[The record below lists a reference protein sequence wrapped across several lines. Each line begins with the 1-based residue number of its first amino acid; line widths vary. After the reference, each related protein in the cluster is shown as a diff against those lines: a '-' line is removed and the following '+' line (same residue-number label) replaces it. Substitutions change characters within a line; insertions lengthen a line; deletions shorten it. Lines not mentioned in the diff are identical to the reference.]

1 MQKIIGFTFLLFI
14 HCWGGISAQNV
25 SDLEAFEKALKPGT
39 MLTYDVSMSGKK
51 YQLIVILKKTNGDIS
66 FDWKTTAPVN
76 TSGTISM
83 TTSAVSKGD
92 ALFHI
97 FNGGVTPLDK
107 ETSLFLSNKIYSDV
121 LTNTQAGIRINGQ
134 ADTLTTMSNTI
145 AEVGFTLDG
154 NFISIPA
161 WELQGGSDIKYTVSL
176 IESQKFPLFTRL
188 DLGWTMT
195 LVDIKSQP

>member
-1 MQKIIGFTFLLFI
+1 MQKFIGFTLLLVISCF
-14 HCWGGISAQNV
+14 GKISAQNV
-25 SDLEAFEKALKPGT
+25 SDLEAFEKAMKPGT
-39 MLTYDVSMSGKK
+39 ILTYDISMAGKK
-51 YQLIVILKKTNGDIS
+51 YQLVATVKKTGDVIA
-66 FDWKTTAPVN
+66 FDWKTTEPIN
-76 TSGTISM
+76 TAGNLSM
-83 TTSAVSKGD
+83 NATALSKAD
-92 ALFHI
+92 ALFHV
-97 FNGGVTPLDK
+97 FNSGATSLDK
-107 ETSLFLSNKIYSDV
+107 ETSLFLSKKIYSDV

-134 ADTLTTMSNTI
+134 TDTLTTMSNTI

-188 DLGWTMT
+188 DLGWTML